1 MNIEDNGVRNMRVD
15 NSNLIEITKSNSSV
29 EVKGNVSVQTQKTTT
44 QQIDKTTG
52 EVRSVQQTTVDKPFF
67 AGDSESELD
76 KIRQD
81 AENMEVKLYKKQ
93 METVT
98 NTATADDCAKMD
110 EDGSPLNSTEVKAV
124 VTEMDKIKMQL
135 AKAGVDISIFGDDL
149 SMEQLAEMLGS
160 AGMAYQME
168 QAITAADLPAT
179 EENISD
185 CQETLKQAAD
195 LTECNEQT
203 VKYMVENELSPT
215 VENLYKAQHSTTATT
230 TIPMQQTAEAGAK
243 QESAVDEN
251 FQKQI
256 EQVVKEAGLEVNET
270 TLGYSQWMLDNNIP
284 LTPENLKYAADLF
297 EMEFPLDVAAV
308 IDGMM
313 TAISE
318 GNRPKD
324 AIVVDGY
331 SMAERA
337 QQTADV
343 IDNVTDADVWTVVE
357 KGQQVTVENLA
368 AAHNSNAVSE
378 NGSEGDSN
386 GKEIQSTEVPAYAQE
401 DIKYITARRQLE
413 EIRLMMTTEAN
424 YALLKK
430 GINID
435 TKPLEELV
443 EQLKD
448 LENDYY
454 KNLLSNNGI
463 EPTKE
468 NTELFAETVE
478 KAEELKSVPAYVLGT
493 DTVENHTVNTLHEAG
508 TQLKNELQKAG
519 EAYETLM
526 TAPRADMGD
535 SIQKAFRNVDDIL
548 EDLGMETTEAN
559 QRAVRILAYN
569 QLDIT
574 ADSINQMKAA
584 DQKVQVLFQNLSP
597 SVVMEMIREGINPME
612 MDISQLNA
620 KAEEIK
626 NQIDAGGEEKFSK
639 YLWKMEQK
647 NEITPEE
654 RDSYIG
660 IYRLLNQIDKTDGAV
675 IGAVLNQ
682 GAELSMKNL
691 LTAVRTN
698 RGHGVDT
705 TVDDNLG
712 ATVTEKTPDLSIS
725 QQIEAA
731 YQTDCAKEAF
741 ARMTPEGMEQAQQQG
756 AVDEM
761 TPEELLWQLK
771 NTQVD
776 QESEEA
782 YYKQQLEEF
791 AQARG
796 AEEQVLKLL
805 TGYDMPVTA
814 YNVLAAN
821 QMLHNRN
828 GIFKTLFEYSNEEE
842 TDIDLE
848 EVKQGILEDFAEAV
862 KTPEDMAKA
871 QKKLADVAE
880 NVMKT
885 MAQATDVQSFD
896 IRDLKIM
903 RQEIELGN
911 KMAKEE
917 NYAIPVLVAD
927 EYTNIQL
934 KIVRGTDKR
943 GRLDVIFDSPK
954 LGKVAARF
962 QVQGEKIK
970 GYIASDSNDT
980 IENLKEQQDQLSEK
994 LSMEGTLYPNL
1005 DLIQSDNLDLTQI
1018 SLDSRTYGDIS
1029 GQSEE
1034 EYQVQTKVL
1043 YGMAKEFIE
1052 AVKQL
1057 GIEV

>member
-1 MNIEDNGVRNMRVD
+1 MRVD
-15 NSNLIEITKSNSSV
+15 NSNLMEITKTNNSV
-29 EVKGNVSVQTQKTTT
+29 EVKGNVTVSTQQTTT
-44 QQIDKTTG
+44 QQVDRTTG

-67 AGDSESELD
+67 GGDSQSEMD
-76 KIRQD
+76 KIRQE
-81 AENMEVKLYKKQ
+81 AENMEVKHYKDQ
-93 METVT
+93 MAAVT
-98 NTATADDCAKMD
+98 NTASSDDCARME
-110 EDGSPLNSTEVKAV
+110 EDGFSLNGTEVKTV
-124 VTEMDKIKMQL
+124 VTEMDKIKMEL

-149 SMEQLAEMLGS
+149 SMEQLTEMLGS
-160 AGMAYQME
+160 TGMAYQME

-185 CQETLKQAAD
+185 CKETMKQAAD

-203 VKYMVENELSPT
+203 VKYMVENELPPT
-215 VENLYKAQHSTTATT
+215 VENLYKAQHSTAATT
-230 TIPMQQTAEAGAK
+230 PVNQQAANTGMQQGAEI
-243 QESAVDEN
+243 DTN
-251 FQKQI
+251 FRKQI
-256 EQVVKEAGLEVNET
+256 EQVIKEAGLEVNET
-270 TLGYSQWMLDNNIP
+270 TLGYSRWMLENEIP
-284 LTPENLKYAADLF
+284 LTAENLKLAADLY
-297 EMEFPLDVAAV
+297 EMEMPLDMAK
-308 IDGMM
+308 IMEGMM

-318 GNRPKD
+318 GNRPGD
-324 AIVVDGY
+324 AMVLDGY
-331 SMAERA
+331 SLTDRA
-337 QQTADV
+337 QQAAEV
-343 IDNVTDADVWTVVE
+343 VEQATDADIWTVVE

-368 AAHNSNAVSE
+368 AAHNSNAAETDGEEAKAE
-378 NGSEGDSN
+378 NTRIPEF
-386 GKEIQSTEVPAYAQE
+386 AQD

-413 EIRLMMTTEAN
+413 EIRLMMTMEAN

-430 GINID
+430 GISIE
-435 TKPLEELV
+435 TQPLEELV
-443 EQLKD
+443 EQLKS

-454 KNLLSNNGI
+454 KNLLNHNGI
-463 EPTKE
+463 EPTQE
-468 NTELFAETVE
+468 NAAIFAETVG
-478 KAEELKSVPAYVLGT
+478 KTEELKSAPAYVLGT
-493 DTVENHTVNTLHEAG
+493 TTPEDYTVSTLHEKGTAMQAEFQRAG
-508 TQLKNELQKAG
+508 Q
-519 EAYETLM
+519 AYEPLM

-535 SIQKAFRNVDDIL
+535 SIQKAFQNVDDIL
-548 EDLGMETTEAN
+548 KDLGMETTQAN

-569 QLDIT
+569 QLEIT

-584 DQKVQVLFQNLSP
+584 DQKVQVLFRNLSP
-597 SVVMEMIREGINPME
+597 SVVMEMIREGINPLE

-626 NQIDAGGEEKFSK
+626 NQLDAGGEEKFSK

-647 NEITPEE
+647 QEITPEE

-675 IGAVLNQ
+675 IGALINQ

-698 RGHGVDT
+698 RNPGINVS
-705 TVDDNLG
+705 VDDSFG
-712 ATVTEKTPDLSIS
+712 EADTVNTQELSIS

-741 ARMTPEGMEQAQQQG
+741 GMMTPEGMEQTAAQG
-756 AVDEM
+756 TIDEM

-771 NTQVD
+771 QTEAD
-776 QESEEA
+776 PALEES
-782 YYKQQLEEF
+782 YYREQLEEF
-791 AQARG
+791 SRARG

-828 GIFKTLFEYSNEEE
+828 GMFKTLFERKDEEV
-842 TDIDLE
+842 DVDLE
-848 EVKQGILEDFAEAV
+848 EAKQGILEDFAEAV

-885 MAQATDVQSFD
+885 MAESKDIQSFD
-896 IRDLKIM
+896 IRDLKIL
-903 RQEIELGN
+903 RQEIELGT

-934 KIVRGTDKR
+934 KIVRGTEKR

-962 QVQGEKIK
+962 QVQGEKVK
-970 GYIASDSNDT
+970 GYIASDSTDT
-980 IENLKEQQDQLSEK
+980 INELKDQQDMLQEQ

-1005 DLIQSDNLDLTQI
+1005 DIIQSESLDLTQF
-1018 SLDSRTYGDIS
+1018 SLDDRTYGDVS
-1029 GQSEE
+1029 NQPRE
-1034 EYQVQTKVL
+1034 EYEVQTKTL
-1043 YGMAKEFIE
+1043 YGMAKVFLG

-1057 GIEV
+1057 AKAE

>member
-1 MNIEDNGVRNMRVD
+1 MRVD
-15 NSNLIEITKSNSSV
+15 NSNLMEITKSNNSV
-29 EVKGNVSVQTQKTTT
+29 EVKGHVTVQTQQTTT
-44 QQIDKTTG
+44 QQVDKTTG

-67 AGDSESELD
+67 TGDTESEMD
-76 KIRQD
+76 KIRQE
-81 AENMEVKLYKKQ
+81 AENMEVKLYKER

-98 NTATADDCAKMD
+98 NTASAEDCAKME
-110 EDGSPLNSTEVKAV
+110 EDGSPLNSTEVKTV
-124 VTEMDKIKMQL
+124 VTEMDKIKMEL

-149 SMEQLAEMLGS
+149 STDQLAEMLGS
-160 AGMAYQME
+160 TGMAYQME
-168 QAITAADLPAT
+168 QVITAADLPVT
-179 EENISD
+179 EENVSD
-185 CQETLKQAAD
+185 CEETLKQAAD
-195 LTECNEQT
+195 LTKCNEQT
-203 VKYMVENELSPT
+203 VKYMVENELPPT
-215 VENLYKAQHSTTATT
+215 VENLYKAQHSTTTAAVAA
-230 TIPMQQTAEAGAK
+230 PMK
-243 QESAVDEN
+243 QEAILDEN

-256 EQVVKEAGLEVNET
+256 EQVIKEAGLEVNET
-270 TLGYSQWMLDNNIP
+270 TLGYSQWMIENDIP
-284 LTPENLKYAADLF
+284 LTAENLKFAADLY
-297 EMEFPLDVAAV
+297 EMEFPLDMGKVME
-308 IDGMM
+308 GMM
-313 TAISE
+313 VAISE

-324 AIVVDGY
+324 TMVLDGY
-331 SMAERA
+331 SLADRA
-337 QQTADV
+337 QQAAEV
-343 IDNVTDADVWTVVE
+343 VENATDADVWTVVE

-368 AAHNSNAVSE
+368 AAHNSNIANADNTEENNGDEAKAVTT
-378 NGSEGDSN
+378 
-386 GKEIQSTEVPAYAQE
+386 QVPEYAEE
-401 DIKYITARRQLE
+401 DMKYITARRQLE
-413 EIRLMMTTEAN
+413 EIRLMMTAQAN
-424 YALLKK
+424 YSLLKK
-430 GINID
+430 GISIE

-443 EQLKD
+443 EQLKS

-463 EPTKE
+463 EPTQE
-468 NTELFAETVE
+468 NAALLAETVG

-493 DTVENHTVNTLHEAG
+493 VTPEQQTVSSLHESGTAMQAEFQRAG
-508 TQLKNELQKAG
+508 Q
-519 EAYETLM
+519 AYETLM

-535 SIQKAFRNVDDIL
+535 SIQKAFQNVDDIL
-548 EDLGMETTEAN
+548 EDLGLETSEAN

-569 QLDIT
+569 ELEIT
-574 ADSINQMKAA
+574 TDSISQMKAA

-597 SVVMEMIREGINPME
+597 SVVMEMIREGVNPLE

-639 YLWKMEQK
+639 YLWKMEQRQ
-647 NEITPEE
+647 EITPEE

-675 IGAVLNQ
+675 IGALVNQ

-698 RGHGVDT
+698 RNPGINVS
-705 TVDDNLG
+705 VDDNFGEAEVVNTL
-712 ATVTEKTPDLSIS
+712 DLSIS

-741 ARMTPEGMEQAQQQG
+741 GKMTPEGMEQAAAQG
-756 AVDEM
+756 VVEEM

-771 NTQVD
+771 NAEVD
-776 QESEEA
+776 KASEEA
-782 YYKQQLEEF
+782 YYQEQLKEF
-791 AQARG
+791 SMARG

-814 YNVLAAN
+814 YNILAAN

-828 GIFKTLFEYSNEEE
+828 GMFKTLFERKDEE
-842 TDIDLE
+842 TDVDLE

-885 MAQATDVQSFD
+885 MEESKDVQSFD

-903 RQEIELGN
+903 RQEIELGT

-934 KIVRGTDKR
+934 KIVRGTEER

-962 QVQGEKIK
+962 QVQGEKVK
-970 GYIASDSNDT
+970 GYIASDSQET
-980 IENLKEQQDQLSEK
+980 IESLRDQQEELAEQLS
-994 LSMEGTLYPNL
+994 MDGTLYPNL
-1005 DLIQSDNLDLTQI
+1005 DMIQSESLDLTQI
-1018 SLDSRTYGDIS
+1018 SLDNRTYGDIS
-1029 GQSEE
+1029 NQSEE
-1034 EYQVQTKVL
+1034 EYQVQTKTL
-1043 YGMAKEFIE
+1043 YGMAKVFIGT
-1052 AVKQL
+1052 VKQL
-1057 GIEV
+1057 ATAE

>member
-1 MNIEDNGVRNMRVD
+1 MRVD
-15 NSNLIEITKSNSSV
+15 NSNLMEITKTNNSV
-29 EVKGNVSVQTQKTTT
+29 EVKGNVTVSTQQTTT
-44 QQIDKTTG
+44 QQVDRTTG

-67 AGDSESELD
+67 GGDSQSELD
-76 KIRQD
+76 KIRQE
-81 AENMEVKLYKKQ
+81 AENMEVKHYKDQ
-93 METVT
+93 MAAVT
-98 NTATADDCAKMD
+98 NTASSDDCARME
-110 EDGSPLNSTEVKAV
+110 EDGFSLNGTEVKTV
-124 VTEMDKIKMQL
+124 VTEMDKIKMEL

-149 SMEQLAEMLGS
+149 SMEQLTEMLGS
-160 AGMAYQME
+160 TGMAYQME

-185 CQETLKQAAD
+185 CKETMKQAAD

-203 VKYMVENELSPT
+203 VKYMVENELPPT
-215 VENLYKAQHSTTATT
+215 VENLYKAQHSTAATT
-230 TIPMQQTAEAGAK
+230 PVNQQAANTGMQQGAEI
-243 QESAVDEN
+243 DTN
-251 FQKQI
+251 FRKQI
-256 EQVVKEAGLEVNET
+256 EQVIKEAGLEVNET
-270 TLGYSQWMLDNNIP
+270 TLGYSRWMLENEIP
-284 LTPENLKYAADLF
+284 LTAENLKLAADLY
-297 EMEFPLDVAAV
+297 EMEMPLDMAK
-308 IDGMM
+308 IMEGMM

-318 GNRPKD
+318 GNRPGD
-324 AIVVDGY
+324 AMVLDGY
-331 SMAERA
+331 SLTDRA
-337 QQTADV
+337 QQAAEV
-343 IDNVTDADVWTVVE
+343 VEQATDADIWTVVE

-368 AAHNSNAVSE
+368 AAHNSNAAETDGEEVKAE
-378 NGSEGDSN
+378 NTRIPEF
-386 GKEIQSTEVPAYAQE
+386 AQD

-413 EIRLMMTTEAN
+413 EIRLMMTMEAN

-430 GINID
+430 GISIE
-435 TKPLEELV
+435 TQPLEELV
-443 EQLKD
+443 EQLKS

-454 KNLLSNNGI
+454 KNLLNHNGI
-463 EPTKE
+463 EPTQE
-468 NTELFAETVE
+468 NAALFAETVG
-478 KAEELKSVPAYVLGT
+478 KTEELKSAPAYVLGT
-493 DTVENHTVNTLHEAG
+493 TTPEDYTVSTLHEKG
-508 TQLKNELQKAG
+508 TAMQAELQRAG
-519 EAYETLM
+519 QAYEPLM

-535 SIQKAFRNVDDIL
+535 SIQKAFQNVDDIL
-548 EDLGMETTEAN
+548 KDLGMEATQAN

-569 QLDIT
+569 QLEIT

-597 SVVMEMIREGINPME
+597 SVVMEMIREGINPLE

-626 NQIDAGGEEKFSK
+626 NQLDAGGEEKFSK

-647 NEITPEE
+647 QEITPEE

-675 IGAVLNQ
+675 IGALINQ

-698 RGHGVDT
+698 RNPGINVS
-705 TVDDNLG
+705 VDDSFG
-712 ATVTEKTPDLSIS
+712 EADTVNTQELSIS

-741 ARMTPEGMEQAQQQG
+741 GMMTPEGMEQTAAQG
-756 AVDEM
+756 TIDEM

-771 NTQVD
+771 QTEAD
-776 QESEEA
+776 PALEES
-782 YYKQQLEEF
+782 YYRNQLEEF
-791 AQARG
+791 SRARG

-828 GIFKTLFEYSNEEE
+828 GMFKTLFERKDEEV
-842 TDIDLE
+842 DVDLE
-848 EVKQGILEDFAEAV
+848 EAKQGILEDFAEAV

-885 MAQATDVQSFD
+885 MAESKDIQSFD
-896 IRDLKIM
+896 IRDLKIL
-903 RQEIELGN
+903 RQEIELGT

-934 KIVRGTDKR
+934 KIVRGTEKR

-962 QVQGEKIK
+962 QVQGEKVK
-970 GYIASDSNDT
+970 GYIASDSTDT
-980 IENLKEQQDQLSEK
+980 INELKDQQDMLQEQ

-1005 DLIQSDNLDLTQI
+1005 DIIQSESLDLTQF
-1018 SLDSRTYGDIS
+1018 SLDDRTYGDVS
-1029 GQSEE
+1029 NQPRE
-1034 EYQVQTKVL
+1034 EYEVQTKTL
-1043 YGMAKEFIE
+1043 YGMAKVFLG

-1057 GIEV
+1057 AKAE

>member
-1 MNIEDNGVRNMRVD
+1 MRVD
-15 NSNLIEITKSNSSV
+15 NSNLMEITKTNNSV
-29 EVKGNVSVQTQKTTT
+29 EVKGNVTVSTQQTTT
-44 QQIDKTTG
+44 QQVDRTTG

-67 AGDSESELD
+67 GGDSQSEMD
-76 KIRQD
+76 KIRQE
-81 AENMEVKLYKKQ
+81 AENMEVKHYKDQ
-93 METVT
+93 MAAVT
-98 NTATADDCAKMD
+98 NTASSDDCARME
-110 EDGSPLNSTEVKAV
+110 EDGFSLNGTEVKTV
-124 VTEMDKIKMQL
+124 VTEMDKIKMEL

-149 SMEQLAEMLGS
+149 SMEQLTEMLGS
-160 AGMAYQME
+160 TGMAYQME

-185 CQETLKQAAD
+185 CKETMKQAAD

-203 VKYMVENELSPT
+203 VKYMVENELPPT
-215 VENLYKAQHSTTATT
+215 VENLYKAQHSTAATT
-230 TIPMQQTAEAGAK
+230 PVNQQAANTGMQQGAEI
-243 QESAVDEN
+243 DTN
-251 FQKQI
+251 FRKQI
-256 EQVVKEAGLEVNET
+256 EQVIKEAGLEVNET
-270 TLGYSQWMLDNNIP
+270 TLGYSRWMLENEIP
-284 LTPENLKYAADLF
+284 LTAENLKLAADLY
-297 EMEFPLDVAAV
+297 EMEMPLDMAK
-308 IDGMM
+308 IMEGMM

-318 GNRPKD
+318 GNRPGD
-324 AIVVDGY
+324 AMVLDGY
-331 SMAERA
+331 SLTDRA
-337 QQTADV
+337 QQAAEV
-343 IDNVTDADVWTVVE
+343 VEQATDADIWTVVE

-368 AAHNSNAVSE
+368 AAHNSNAAETDGEEVKAE
-378 NGSEGDSN
+378 NTRIPEF
-386 GKEIQSTEVPAYAQE
+386 AQD

-413 EIRLMMTTEAN
+413 EIRLMMTMEAN

-430 GINID
+430 GISIE
-435 TKPLEELV
+435 TQPLEELV
-443 EQLKD
+443 EQLKS
-448 LENDYY
+448 LENNYY
-454 KNLLSNNGI
+454 KNLLNHNGI
-463 EPTKE
+463 EPTQE
-468 NTELFAETVE
+468 NAAIFAETVG
-478 KAEELKSVPAYVLGT
+478 KTEELKSAPAYVLGT
-493 DTVENHTVNTLHEAG
+493 TTPEDYTVSTLHEKG
-508 TQLKNELQKAG
+508 TAMQAELQRAG
-519 EAYETLM
+519 QAYEPLM

-535 SIQKAFRNVDDIL
+535 SIQKAFQNVDDIL
-548 EDLGMETTEAN
+548 KDLGMEATQAN

-569 QLDIT
+569 QLEIT

-597 SVVMEMIREGINPME
+597 SVVMEMIREGINPLE

-626 NQIDAGGEEKFSK
+626 NQLDAGGEEKFSK

-647 NEITPEE
+647 QEITPEE

-675 IGAVLNQ
+675 IGALINQ

-698 RGHGVDT
+698 RNPGINVS
-705 TVDDNLG
+705 VDDG
-712 ATVTEKTPDLSIS
+712 FGEADTVNTQELSIS

-741 ARMTPEGMEQAQQQG
+741 GMMTPEGMEQTAAQG
-756 AVDEM
+756 TIDEM

-771 NTQVD
+771 QTEAD
-776 QESEEA
+776 PALEES
-782 YYKQQLEEF
+782 YYREQLEEF
-791 AQARG
+791 SRARG

-828 GIFKTLFEYSNEEE
+828 GMFKTLFERKDEEV
-842 TDIDLE
+842 DVDLE
-848 EVKQGILEDFAEAV
+848 EAKQGILEDFAEAV

-885 MAQATDVQSFD
+885 MAESKDIQSFD
-896 IRDLKIM
+896 IRDLKIL
-903 RQEIELGN
+903 RQEIELGT

-934 KIVRGTDKR
+934 KIVRGTEKR

-962 QVQGEKIK
+962 QVQGEKVK
-970 GYIASDSNDT
+970 GYIASDSTDT
-980 IENLKEQQDQLSEK
+980 INELKDQQDMLQEQ

-1005 DLIQSDNLDLTQI
+1005 DIIQSESLDLTQF
-1018 SLDSRTYGDIS
+1018 SLDDRTYGDVS
-1029 GQSEE
+1029 NQPRE
-1034 EYQVQTKVL
+1034 EYEVQTKTL
-1043 YGMAKEFIE
+1043 YGMAKVFLG

-1057 GIEV
+1057 AKAE

>member
-1 MNIEDNGVRNMRVD
+1 MRVD
-15 NSNLIEITKSNSSV
+15 NSNILEITKSNNSV
-29 EVKGNVSVQTQKTTT
+29 EVKGNVTVQTQQTTT

-67 AGDSESELD
+67 GGDSQSEMD
-76 KIRQD
+76 KIRQE
-81 AENMEVKLYKKQ
+81 AENMEVKHYKDQ
-93 METVT
+93 MATVT
-98 NTATADDCAKMD
+98 NTASADDCAKMD
-110 EDGSPLNSTEVKAV
+110 EDGFSLNNTEVKTV
-124 VTEMDKIKMQL
+124 VTEMDKIKMEL

-149 SMEQLAEMLGS
+149 SMDQLAEMLGS
-160 AGMAYQME
+160 TGMAYQME

-185 CQETLKQAAD
+185 CEETLKQAAD
-195 LTECNEQT
+195 LTKCNEQT
-203 VKYMVENELSPT
+203 VKYMVENELPPT
-215 VENLYKAQHSTTATT
+215 VENLYKAQHSTAAGTTA
-230 TIPMQQTAEAGAK
+230 PMQQEP
-243 QESAVDEN
+243 VMDEN
-251 FQKQI
+251 FKKQI
-256 EQVVKEAGLEVNET
+256 EQVIKEAGLEVNET
-270 TLGYSQWMLDNNIP
+270 TLGYSQWMLENDIP
-284 LTPENLKYAADLF
+284 LTAENLKFAADLY
-297 EMEFPLDVAAV
+297 EMEFPLDMAK
-308 IDGMM
+308 IMEGMM

-318 GNRPKD
+318 GNRPGD
-324 AIVVDGY
+324 AMVLDGY
-331 SMAERA
+331 SMADRA
-337 QQTADV
+337 QQAAEV
-343 IDNVTDADVWTVVE
+343 VERATDADIWTVVE
-357 KGQQVTVENLA
+357 RGQQVTVENLA
-368 AAHNSNAVSE
+368 AAHNSNVA
-378 NGSEGDSN
+378 NGGGDA
-386 GKEIQSTEVPAYAQE
+386 KETGSADTKAATTQIPEYAQE

-413 EIRLMMTTEAN
+413 EIRLMMTTQAN

-430 GINID
+430 GISIE
-435 TKPLEELV
+435 TQPLEELV
-443 EQLKD
+443 EQLKS

-454 KNLLSNNGI
+454 KNLLHNNGI
-463 EPTKE
+463 EPTPE
-468 NTELFAETVE
+468 NAALLAETVG
-478 KAEELKSVPAYVLGT
+478 KTEELKGVPAYVLGT
-493 DTVENHTVNTLHEAG
+493 TAPENHTVNTLHENG
-508 TQLKNELQKAG
+508 TALKAEMQKAG

-535 SIQKAFRNVDDIL
+535 SIQKAFQNVDDIL
-548 EDLGMETTEAN
+548 KDLGMETTEAN

-569 QLDIT
+569 QLEIT

-597 SVVMEMIREGINPME
+597 SVVMEMIREGINPLD
-612 MDISQLNA
+612 MDIDQLNA

-647 NEITPEE
+647 QEITPEE

-675 IGAVLNQ
+675 IGALLNQ

-698 RGHGVDT
+698 RNPGINVS
-705 TVDDNLG
+705 VDDSFG
-712 ATVTEKTPDLSIS
+712 EADTVNTQELSIS

-741 ARMTPEGMEQAQQQG
+741 GMMTPEGMEQAAAQG
-756 AVDEM
+756 AIDEM

-771 NTQVD
+771 QTEAD
-776 QESEEA
+776 QTLEEA
-782 YYKQQLEEF
+782 YYREQLEEF
-791 AQARG
+791 SRARG

-805 TGYDMPVTA
+805 SGYDMPVTA

-828 GIFKTLFEYSNEEE
+828 GMFKTLFEHKDEE

-885 MAQATDVQSFD
+885 MAEAKDVQSFD
-896 IRDLKIM
+896 IRDLKIL
-903 RQEIELGN
+903 RQEIELGT

-934 KIVRGTDKR
+934 KIVRGTEKR
-943 GRLDVIFDSPK
+943 GRLDVVFDSPK

-962 QVQGEKIK
+962 QVQGEKVK
-970 GYIASDSNDT
+970 GYIASDSTDT
-980 IENLKEQQDQLSEK
+980 INELKDQQDMLQEQ

-1005 DLIQSDNLDLTQI
+1005 DIIQSE
-1018 SLDSRTYGDIS
+1018 SLDINQFTLDNRTYGDIS
-1029 GQSEE
+1029 KQPRE
-1034 EYQVQTKVL
+1034 EYEVQTRTL
-1043 YGMAKEFIE
+1043 YGMAKVFIG

-1057 GIEV
+1057 AKAE

>member
-1 MNIEDNGVRNMRVD
+1 MRVD
-15 NSNLIEITKSNSSV
+15 NSNLMEITKTNNSV
-29 EVKGNVSVQTQKTTT
+29 EVKGNVTVTTQQTTT
-44 QQIDKTTG
+44 QQVDRTTG

-67 AGDSESELD
+67 GGDSQSEMD
-76 KIRQD
+76 KIRQE
-81 AENMEVKLYKKQ
+81 AENMEVKHYKDQ
-93 METVT
+93 MAAVT
-98 NTATADDCAKMD
+98 NTASSDDCARME
-110 EDGSPLNSTEVKAV
+110 EDGFSLNGTEVKTV
-124 VTEMDKIKMQL
+124 VTEMDKIKMEL

-149 SMEQLAEMLGS
+149 SMEQLTEMLGS
-160 AGMAYQME
+160 TGMAYQME
-168 QAITAADLPAT
+168 QAMTAADLPAT

-185 CQETLKQAAD
+185 CEETMKQAAD

-203 VKYMVENELSPT
+203 VKYMVENELPPT
-215 VENLYKAQHSTTATT
+215 VENLYKAQHSTAATMSVNQQAANT
-230 TIPMQQTAEAGAK
+230 GMQQGAEID
-243 QESAVDEN
+243 VN
-251 FQKQI
+251 FRKQI
-256 EQVVKEAGLEVNET
+256 EQVIKEAGLEVNET
-270 TLGYSQWMLDNNIP
+270 TLGYSQWMLENEIP
-284 LTPENLKYAADLF
+284 LTAENLKLTADLY
-297 EMEFPLDVAAV
+297 EMECPLDMAK
-308 IDGMM
+308 IMEGMI

-318 GNRPKD
+318 GNRPGD
-324 AIVVDGY
+324 AMVLDGY
-331 SMAERA
+331 SLADRA
-337 QQTADV
+337 QQAAEV
-343 IDNVTDADVWTVVE
+343 VEQAADADIWTVVE
-357 KGQQVTVENLA
+357 KGQQVTIENLA
-368 AAHNSNAVSE
+368 AAHNSNMASA
-378 NGSEGDSN
+378 DSDT
-386 GKEIQSTEVPAYAQE
+386 KETAGADAKVATTQIPEFAQD

-413 EIRLMMTTEAN
+413 EIRLMMTMEAN

-430 GINID
+430 GISIE
-435 TKPLEELV
+435 TQPLEELV
-443 EQLKD
+443 EQLKS

-454 KNLLSNNGI
+454 KNLLNNNGI
-463 EPTKE
+463 EPTQE
-468 NTELFAETVE
+468 NAALFAETVG
-478 KAEELKSVPAYVLGT
+478 KTEELKSAPAYVLGT
-493 DTVENHTVNTLHEAG
+493 IIPEDDTVSTLHEKG
-508 TQLKNELQKAG
+508 TAMQAELQRAG
-519 EAYETLM
+519 QAYETLM

-535 SIQKAFRNVDDIL
+535 SIQKAFQNVDDIL
-548 EDLGMETTEAN
+548 KDLGIEVTQAN

-569 QLDIT
+569 QLEIT

-597 SVVMEMIREGINPME
+597 SVVMEMIREGINPLE

-620 KAEEIK
+620 KAEEIR
-626 NQIDAGGEEKFSK
+626 NQLDAGGEEKFSK

-647 NEITPEE
+647 QGITQEE

-675 IGAVLNQ
+675 IGALINQ

-698 RGHGVDT
+698 RNPGINVS
-705 TVDDNLG
+705 VDDSFG
-712 ATVTEKTPDLSIS
+712 EADTVNTQELSIS

-741 ARMTPEGMEQAQQQG
+741 AMMTPEGMEQTAAQG
-756 AVDEM
+756 ALDEM

-771 NTQVD
+771 QTEAD
-776 QESEEA
+776 PALEES
-782 YYKQQLEEF
+782 YYREQLEEF
-791 AQARG
+791 SRARG

-828 GIFKTLFEYSNEEE
+828 GMFKTLFERKDEEV
-842 TDIDLE
+842 DVDLE
-848 EVKQGILEDFAEAV
+848 EAKQGILEDFAEAV

-885 MAQATDVQSFD
+885 MAESKDVQSFD
-896 IRDLKIM
+896 IRDLKIL
-903 RQEIELGN
+903 RQEIELGT

-934 KIVRGTDKR
+934 KIVRGTEKR

-962 QVQGEKIK
+962 QVQGEKVK
-970 GYIASDSNDT
+970 GYIASDSTDT
-980 IENLKEQQDQLSEK
+980 INELKDQQDMLQEQ

-1005 DLIQSDNLDLTQI
+1005 DIIQSESLDLTQF
-1018 SLDSRTYGDIS
+1018 SLDNRAYGDVS
-1029 GQSEE
+1029 NQPRE
-1034 EYQVQTKVL
+1034 EYEVQTKTL
-1043 YGMAKEFIE
+1043 YGMAKVFLG

-1057 GIEV
+1057 AKAE

>member
-1 MNIEDNGVRNMRVD
+1 MRVD
-15 NSNLIEITKSNSSV
+15 NSNIMEITKSNNSV
-29 EVKGNVSVQTQKTTT
+29 EVKGNVTAQTQQTTT

-67 AGDSESELD
+67 GGDSQSEMD
-76 KIRQD
+76 KIRQE
-81 AENMEVKLYKKQ
+81 AENMEVKHYKDQ
-93 METVT
+93 MATVT
-98 NTATADDCAKMD
+98 NTASADDCAKMD
-110 EDGSPLNSTEVKAV
+110 EDGFSLNNTEVKTV
-124 VTEMDKIKMQL
+124 VTEMDKIKMEL

-149 SMEQLAEMLGS
+149 SMDQLAEMLGS
-160 AGMAYQME
+160 TGMAYQME

-185 CQETLKQAAD
+185 CEETLKQAAD
-195 LTECNEQT
+195 LTKCNEQT
-203 VKYMVENELSPT
+203 VKYMVENELPPT
-215 VENLYKAQHSTTATT
+215 VENLYKAQHSTAAGTTA
-230 TIPMQQTAEAGAK
+230 PMQQEP
-243 QESAVDEN
+243 VMDEN
-251 FQKQI
+251 FKKQI
-256 EQVVKEAGLEVNET
+256 EQVIKEAGLEVNET
-270 TLGYSQWMLDNNIP
+270 TLGYSQWMLENDIP
-284 LTPENLKYAADLF
+284 LTAENLKFAADLY
-297 EMEFPLDVAAV
+297 EMEFPLDMAK
-308 IDGMM
+308 IMEGMM

-318 GNRPKD
+318 GNRPGN
-324 AIVVDGY
+324 VMVLDGY
-331 SMAERA
+331 SMADRA
-337 QQTADV
+337 QQAAEV
-343 IDNVTDADVWTVVE
+343 VEHATDADIWTVVE
-357 KGQQVTVENLA
+357 RGQQVTVENLA
-368 AAHNSNAVSE
+368 AAHNSNVANVGGDAKE
-378 NGSEGDSN
+378 TGSADTKAATTQIPE
-386 GKEIQSTEVPAYAQE
+386 YAQE

-413 EIRLMMTTEAN
+413 EIRLMMTTQAN

-430 GINID
+430 GISIE
-435 TKPLEELV
+435 TQPLEELV
-443 EQLKD
+443 EQLKS

-454 KNLLSNNGI
+454 KNLLHNNGI
-463 EPTKE
+463 APTQE
-468 NTELFAETVE
+468 NAALLAETVG
-478 KAEELKSVPAYVLGT
+478 KTEELKGVPAYVLGT
-493 DTVENHTVNTLHEAG
+493 TAPENHTVNTLHENG
-508 TQLKNELQKAG
+508 TALKAEMQKAG

-535 SIQKAFRNVDDIL
+535 SIQKAFQNVDDIL
-548 EDLGMETTEAN
+548 KDLGMETTEAN

-569 QLDIT
+569 QLEIT
-574 ADSINQMKAA
+574 VDSINQMKAA

-597 SVVMEMIREGINPME
+597 SVVMEMIREGINPLD
-612 MDISQLNA
+612 MDIDQLNA

-647 NEITPEE
+647 QEITPEE

-675 IGAVLNQ
+675 IGALLNQ

-698 RGHGVDT
+698 RNPGINVS
-705 TVDDNLG
+705 VDDSFG
-712 ATVTEKTPDLSIS
+712 EADTVNTQELSIS

-741 ARMTPEGMEQAQQQG
+741 GMMTPEGMEQAAAQG
-756 AVDEM
+756 AIDEM

-771 NTQVD
+771 QTEAD
-776 QESEEA
+776 QTLEEA
-782 YYKQQLEEF
+782 YYREQLEEF
-791 AQARG
+791 SRARG

-805 TGYDMPVTA
+805 SGYDMPVTA

-828 GIFKTLFEYSNEEE
+828 GMFKTLFEHKDEE

-885 MAQATDVQSFD
+885 MAEAKDVQSFD
-896 IRDLKIM
+896 IRDLKIL
-903 RQEIELGN
+903 RQEIELGT

-934 KIVRGTDKR
+934 KIVRGTEKR
-943 GRLDVIFDSPK
+943 GRLDVVFDSPK

-962 QVQGEKIK
+962 QVQGEKVK
-970 GYIASDSNDT
+970 GYIASDSTDT
-980 IENLKEQQDQLSEK
+980 INELKDQKDMLQEQ
-994 LSMEGTLYPNL
+994 LSMEGTLSPNL
-1005 DLIQSDNLDLTQI
+1005 DIIQSE
-1018 SLDSRTYGDIS
+1018 SLDINQFTLDNRTYGDIS
-1029 GQSEE
+1029 KQPQE
-1034 EYQVQTKVL
+1034 EYEVQTRTL
-1043 YGMAKEFIE
+1043 YGMAKVFIG

-1057 GIEV
+1057 AKAE

>member
-1 MNIEDNGVRNMRVD
+1 MRVD
-15 NSNLIEITKSNSSV
+15 NSNLMEITKTNNSV
-29 EVKGNVSVQTQKTTT
+29 EVKGNVTVSTQQTTT
-44 QQIDKTTG
+44 QQVDRTTG

-67 AGDSESELD
+67 GGDSQSELD
-76 KIRQD
+76 KIRQE
-81 AENMEVKLYKKQ
+81 AENMEVKHYKDQ
-93 METVT
+93 MAAVT
-98 NTATADDCAKMD
+98 NTASSDDCARME
-110 EDGSPLNSTEVKAV
+110 EDGFSLNGTEVKTV
-124 VTEMDKIKMQL
+124 VTEMDKIKMEL

-149 SMEQLAEMLGS
+149 SMEQLTEMLGS
-160 AGMAYQME
+160 TGMAYQME

-185 CQETLKQAAD
+185 CKETMKQAAD

-203 VKYMVENELSPT
+203 VKYMVENELPPT
-215 VENLYKAQHSTTATT
+215 VENLYKAQHSTAATT
-230 TIPMQQTAEAGAK
+230 PVNQQAANTGMQQGAEI
-243 QESAVDEN
+243 DTN
-251 FQKQI
+251 FRKQI
-256 EQVVKEAGLEVNET
+256 EQVIKEAGLEVNET
-270 TLGYSQWMLDNNIP
+270 TLGYSRWMLENEIP
-284 LTPENLKYAADLF
+284 LTAENLKLAADLY
-297 EMEFPLDVAAV
+297 EMEMPLDMAK
-308 IDGMM
+308 IMEGMM

-318 GNRPKD
+318 GNRPGD
-324 AIVVDGY
+324 AMVLDGY
-331 SMAERA
+331 SLTDRA
-337 QQTADV
+337 QQAAEV
-343 IDNVTDADVWTVVE
+343 VEQATDADIWTVVE

-368 AAHNSNAVSE
+368 AAHNSNAAETDGEEVKAE
-378 NGSEGDSN
+378 NTRIPEF
-386 GKEIQSTEVPAYAQE
+386 AQD

-413 EIRLMMTTEAN
+413 EIRLMMTMEAN

-430 GINID
+430 GISIE
-435 TKPLEELV
+435 TQPLEELV
-443 EQLKD
+443 EQLKS

-454 KNLLSNNGI
+454 KNLLNHNGI
-463 EPTKE
+463 EPTQE
-468 NTELFAETVE
+468 NAALFAETVG
-478 KAEELKSVPAYVLGT
+478 KTEELKSAPAYVLGT
-493 DTVENHTVNTLHEAG
+493 TTPEDYTVSTLHEKG
-508 TQLKNELQKAG
+508 TAMQAELQRAG
-519 EAYETLM
+519 QAYEPLM

-535 SIQKAFRNVDDIL
+535 SIQKAFQNVDDIL
-548 EDLGMETTEAN
+548 KDLGMEATQAN

-569 QLDIT
+569 QLEIT
-574 ADSINQMKAA
+574 ADSINQMKVA

-597 SVVMEMIREGINPME
+597 SVVMEMIREGINPLE

-626 NQIDAGGEEKFSK
+626 NQLDAGGEEKFSK

-647 NEITPEE
+647 QEITPEE

-675 IGAVLNQ
+675 IGALINQ

-698 RGHGVDT
+698 RNPGINVS
-705 TVDDNLG
+705 VDDSFG
-712 ATVTEKTPDLSIS
+712 EADTVNTQELSIS

-741 ARMTPEGMEQAQQQG
+741 GMMTPEGMEQTAAQG
-756 AVDEM
+756 TIDEM

-771 NTQVD
+771 QTEAD
-776 QESEEA
+776 PALEES
-782 YYKQQLEEF
+782 YYRNQLEEF
-791 AQARG
+791 SRARG

-828 GIFKTLFEYSNEEE
+828 GMFKTLFERKDEEV
-842 TDIDLE
+842 DVDLE
-848 EVKQGILEDFAEAV
+848 EAKQGILEDFAEAV

-885 MAQATDVQSFD
+885 MAESKDIQSFD
-896 IRDLKIM
+896 IRDLKIL
-903 RQEIELGN
+903 RQEIELGT

-934 KIVRGTDKR
+934 KIVRGTEKR

-962 QVQGEKIK
+962 QVQGEKVK
-970 GYIASDSNDT
+970 GYIASDSTDT
-980 IENLKEQQDQLSEK
+980 INELKDQQDMLQEQ

-1005 DLIQSDNLDLTQI
+1005 DIIQSESLDLTQF
-1018 SLDSRTYGDIS
+1018 SLDDRTYGDVS
-1029 GQSEE
+1029 NQPRE
-1034 EYQVQTKVL
+1034 EYEVQTKTL
-1043 YGMAKEFIE
+1043 YGMAKVFLG

-1057 GIEV
+1057 AKAE

>member
-1 MNIEDNGVRNMRVD
+1 MRVD
-15 NSNLIEITKSNSSV
+15 NSNLMEITKTNNSV
-29 EVKGNVSVQTQKTTT
+29 EVKGNVTVSTQQTTT
-44 QQIDKTTG
+44 QQVDRTTG

-67 AGDSESELD
+67 GGDSQSEMD
-76 KIRQD
+76 KIRQE
-81 AENMEVKLYKKQ
+81 AENMEVKHYKDQ
-93 METVT
+93 MAAVT
-98 NTATADDCAKMD
+98 NTASSDDCARME
-110 EDGSPLNSTEVKAV
+110 EDGFSLNGTEVKTV
-124 VTEMDKIKMQL
+124 VTEMDKIKMEL

-149 SMEQLAEMLGS
+149 SMEQLTEMLGS
-160 AGMAYQME
+160 TGMAYQME

-185 CQETLKQAAD
+185 CKETMKQAAD

-203 VKYMVENELSPT
+203 VKYMVENELPPT
-215 VENLYKAQHSTTATT
+215 VENLYKAQHSTAATT
-230 TIPMQQTAEAGAK
+230 PVNQQAANTGMQQGAEI
-243 QESAVDEN
+243 DTN
-251 FQKQI
+251 FRKQI
-256 EQVVKEAGLEVNET
+256 EQVIKEAGLEVNET
-270 TLGYSQWMLDNNIP
+270 TLGYSRWMLENEIP
-284 LTPENLKYAADLF
+284 LTAENLKLAADLY
-297 EMEFPLDVAAV
+297 EMEMPLDMAK
-308 IDGMM
+308 IMEGMM

-318 GNRPKD
+318 GNRPGD
-324 AIVVDGY
+324 AMVLDGY
-331 SMAERA
+331 SLTDRA
-337 QQTADV
+337 QQAAEV
-343 IDNVTDADVWTVVE
+343 VEQATDADIWTVVE

-368 AAHNSNAVSE
+368 AAHNSNAAETDGEEVKAE
-378 NGSEGDSN
+378 NTRIPEF
-386 GKEIQSTEVPAYAQE
+386 AQD

-413 EIRLMMTTEAN
+413 EIRLMMTMEAN

-430 GINID
+430 GISIE
-435 TKPLEELV
+435 TQPLEELV
-443 EQLKD
+443 EQLKS

-454 KNLLSNNGI
+454 KNLLNHNGI
-463 EPTKE
+463 EPTQE
-468 NTELFAETVE
+468 NAALFAETVG
-478 KAEELKSVPAYVLGT
+478 KTEELKSAPAYVLGT
-493 DTVENHTVNTLHEAG
+493 TTPEDYTVSTLHEKG
-508 TQLKNELQKAG
+508 TAMQAELQRAG
-519 EAYETLM
+519 QAYEPLM

-535 SIQKAFRNVDDIL
+535 SIQKAFQNVDDIL
-548 EDLGMETTEAN
+548 KDLGMEATQAN

-569 QLDIT
+569 QLEIT

-597 SVVMEMIREGINPME
+597 SVVMEMIREGINPLE

-626 NQIDAGGEEKFSK
+626 NQLDAGGEEKFSK

-647 NEITPEE
+647 QEITPEE

-675 IGAVLNQ
+675 IGALINQ

-698 RGHGVDT
+698 RNPGINVS
-705 TVDDNLG
+705 VDDSFG
-712 ATVTEKTPDLSIS
+712 EADTVNTQELSIS

-741 ARMTPEGMEQAQQQG
+741 GMMTPEGMEQTAAQG
-756 AVDEM
+756 TIDEM

-771 NTQVD
+771 QTEAD
-776 QESEEA
+776 PALEES
-782 YYKQQLEEF
+782 YYRNQLEEF
-791 AQARG
+791 SRARG

-828 GIFKTLFEYSNEEE
+828 GMFKTLFERKDEEV
-842 TDIDLE
+842 DVDLE
-848 EVKQGILEDFAEAV
+848 EAKQGILEDFAEAV

-885 MAQATDVQSFD
+885 MAESKDIQSFD
-896 IRDLKIM
+896 IRDLKIL
-903 RQEIELGN
+903 RQEIELGT

-934 KIVRGTDKR
+934 KIVRGTEKR

-962 QVQGEKIK
+962 QVQGEKVK
-970 GYIASDSNDT
+970 GYIASDSTDT
-980 IENLKEQQDQLSEK
+980 INELKDQQDMLQEQ

-1005 DLIQSDNLDLTQI
+1005 DIIQSESLDLTQF
-1018 SLDSRTYGDIS
+1018 SLDDRTYGDVS
-1029 GQSEE
+1029 NQPRE
-1034 EYQVQTKVL
+1034 EYEVQTKTL
-1043 YGMAKEFIE
+1043 YGMAKVFLG

-1057 GIEV
+1057 AKAE

>member
-1 MNIEDNGVRNMRVD
+1 MRVD
-15 NSNLIEITKSNSSV
+15 NSNLMEITKTNNSV
-29 EVKGNVSVQTQKTTT
+29 EVKGNVTVSTQQTTT
-44 QQIDKTTG
+44 QQVDRTTG

-67 AGDSESELD
+67 GGDSQSEMD
-76 KIRQD
+76 KIRQE
-81 AENMEVKLYKKQ
+81 AENMEVKHYKDQ
-93 METVT
+93 MAAVT
-98 NTATADDCAKMD
+98 NTASSDDCARME
-110 EDGSPLNSTEVKAV
+110 EDGFSLNGTEVKTV
-124 VTEMDKIKMQL
+124 VTEMDKIKMEL

-149 SMEQLAEMLGS
+149 SMEQLTEMLGS
-160 AGMAYQME
+160 TGMAYQME

-185 CQETLKQAAD
+185 CKETMKQAAD

-203 VKYMVENELSPT
+203 VKYMVENELPPT
-215 VENLYKAQHSTTATT
+215 VENLYKAQHSTAATT
-230 TIPMQQTAEAGAK
+230 PVNQQAANTGMKQGAEI
-243 QESAVDEN
+243 DTN
-251 FQKQI
+251 FRKQI
-256 EQVVKEAGLEVNET
+256 EQVIKEAGLEVNET
-270 TLGYSQWMLDNNIP
+270 TLGYSRWMLENEIP
-284 LTPENLKYAADLF
+284 LTAENLKLAADLY
-297 EMEFPLDVAAV
+297 EMEMPLDMAK
-308 IDGMM
+308 IMEGMM

-318 GNRPKD
+318 GNRPGD
-324 AIVVDGY
+324 AMVLDGY
-331 SMAERA
+331 SLTDRA
-337 QQTADV
+337 QQAAEV
-343 IDNVTDADVWTVVE
+343 VEQATDADIWTVVE

-368 AAHNSNAVSE
+368 AAHNSNVAETDGEEAKAE
-378 NGSEGDSN
+378 NTRIPEF
-386 GKEIQSTEVPAYAQE
+386 AQD

-413 EIRLMMTTEAN
+413 EIRLMMTMEAN

-430 GINID
+430 GISIE
-435 TKPLEELV
+435 TQPLEELV
-443 EQLKD
+443 EQLKS

-454 KNLLSNNGI
+454 KNLLNHNGI
-463 EPTKE
+463 EPTQE
-468 NTELFAETVE
+468 NAAIFAETVG
-478 KAEELKSVPAYVLGT
+478 KTEELKSAPAYVLGT
-493 DTVENHTVNTLHEAG
+493 TTPEDYTVSTLHEKGTAMQAEFQRAG
-508 TQLKNELQKAG
+508 Q
-519 EAYETLM
+519 AYEPLM

-535 SIQKAFRNVDDIL
+535 SIQKAFQNVDDIL
-548 EDLGMETTEAN
+548 KDLGMETTQAN

-569 QLDIT
+569 QLEIT

-584 DQKVQVLFQNLSP
+584 DQKVQVLFRNLSP
-597 SVVMEMIREGINPME
+597 SVVMEMIREGINPLE

-626 NQIDAGGEEKFSK
+626 NQLDAGGEEKFSK

-647 NEITPEE
+647 QEITPEE

-675 IGAVLNQ
+675 IGALINQ

-698 RGHGVDT
+698 RNPGINVS
-705 TVDDNLG
+705 VDDSFG
-712 ATVTEKTPDLSIS
+712 EADTVNTQELSIS

-741 ARMTPEGMEQAQQQG
+741 GMMTPEGMEQTAAQG
-756 AVDEM
+756 TIDEM

-771 NTQVD
+771 QTEAD
-776 QESEEA
+776 PALEES
-782 YYKQQLEEF
+782 YYRNQLEEF
-791 AQARG
+791 SRARG

-828 GIFKTLFEYSNEEE
+828 GMFKTLFERKDEEV
-842 TDIDLE
+842 DVDLE
-848 EVKQGILEDFAEAV
+848 EAKQGILEDFAEAV

-885 MAQATDVQSFD
+885 MAESKDIQSFD
-896 IRDLKIM
+896 IRDLKIL
-903 RQEIELGN
+903 RQEIELGT

-934 KIVRGTDKR
+934 KIVRGTEKR

-962 QVQGEKIK
+962 QVQGEKVK
-970 GYIASDSNDT
+970 GYIASDSTDT
-980 IENLKEQQDQLSEK
+980 INELKDQQDMLQEQ

-1005 DLIQSDNLDLTQI
+1005 DIIQSESLDLTQF
-1018 SLDSRTYGDIS
+1018 SLDDRTYGDVS
-1029 GQSEE
+1029 NQPRE
-1034 EYQVQTKVL
+1034 EYEVQTKTL
-1043 YGMAKEFIE
+1043 YGMAKVFLG

-1057 GIEV
+1057 AKAE

>member
-1 MNIEDNGVRNMRVD
+1 MRVD
-15 NSNLIEITKSNSSV
+15 NSNLMEITKSNNSV
-29 EVKGNVSVQTQKTTT
+29 EVKGNVTVQTQQTTT
-44 QQIDKTTG
+44 RQVDKTTG

-67 AGDSESELD
+67 AGDSQSELD
-76 KIRQD
+76 KIRQE
-81 AENMEVKLYKKQ
+81 AENMEVKHYKDQ
-93 METVT
+93 MATVT
-98 NTATADDCAKMD
+98 NTASSKDCAQMD
-110 EDGSPLNSTEVKAV
+110 EDGFSLNNTDVKTV
-124 VTEMDKIKMQL
+124 VTEMDKIKMEL

-149 SMEQLAEMLGS
+149 STDQLAEMLGS
-160 AGMAYQME
+160 TGMVYQME
-168 QAITAADLPAT
+168 QTITAADLPAT

-185 CQETLKQAAD
+185 CEETLKQAAD
-195 LTECNEQT
+195 LTKCNEQT
-203 VKYMVENELSPT
+203 VKYMVENELPPT
-215 VENLYKAQHSTTATT
+215 VENLYKAQHSTITAAVPVKT
-230 TIPMQQTAEAGAK
+230 EAIT
-243 QESAVDEN
+243 DEN

-256 EQVVKEAGLEVNET
+256 EQVIQEAGLEVNET
-270 TLGYSQWMLDNNIP
+270 TLDYSQWMIENDIP
-284 LTPENLKYAADLF
+284 LTAENLKFASDLY
-297 EMEFPLDVAAV
+297 EMKFPLDMGKV
-308 IDGMM
+308 IEGMM

-324 AIVVDGY
+324 AMVLDGY
-331 SMAERA
+331 SLADRA
-337 QQTADV
+337 QQVAEV
-343 IDNVTDADVWTVVE
+343 VENATDADVWTVVE

-368 AAHNSNAVSE
+368 AAHNSNTANVNSDEVE
-378 NGSEGDSN
+378 N
-386 GKEIQSTEVPAYAQE
+386 EILQVPESAKD
-401 DIKYITARRQLE
+401 DIKYVTVRRQLE
-413 EIRLMMTTEAN
+413 EIRLMMTAQAN
-424 YALLKK
+424 YSLLKK
-430 GINID
+430 GISIE

-443 EQLKD
+443 EQLKS

-463 EPTKE
+463 EPTQE
-468 NTELFAETVE
+468 NTALFAETVE
-478 KAEELKSVPAYVLGT
+478 KAEELKGVPAYVLGT
-493 DTVENHTVNTLHEAG
+493 VTPDLHTVSSLHESGTAMQSEFQRAG
-508 TQLKNELQKAG
+508 Q
-519 EAYETLM
+519 AYETLM
-526 TAPRADMGD
+526 TVPRADMGD

-548 EDLGMETTEAN
+548 EDLEMETSESN
-559 QRAVRILAYN
+559 ERAVRILAYN
-569 QLDIT
+569 ELEIT
-574 ADSINQMKAA
+574 ADSISQMKAA

-597 SVVMEMIREGINPME
+597 SVVMEMIREGINPLE

-647 NEITPEE
+647 QEITPEE

-675 IGAVLNQ
+675 IGALVNQ

-698 RGHGVDT
+698 RNPGINVSVDENFGEAE
-705 TVDDNLG
+705 VVNAL
-712 ATVTEKTPDLSIS
+712 DLSIS

-741 ARMTPEGMEQAQQQG
+741 GKMTPEGMEQAAAQG
-756 AVDEM
+756 AVEEM

-771 NTQVD
+771 NAEVD
-776 QESEEA
+776 QASEEA
-782 YYKQQLEEF
+782 YYQEQLKEF
-791 AQARG
+791 AVARG

-828 GIFKTLFEYSNEEE
+828 GMFKTLFEHKDEE
-842 TDIDLE
+842 TEIDLE

-871 QKKLADVAE
+871 QKKLADIAE

-885 MAQATDVQSFD
+885 MAETKDVQSFN
-896 IRDLKIM
+896 IRDLKIL
-903 RQEIELGN
+903 RQEIELGT

-934 KIVRGTDKR
+934 KIVRGTEKR

-962 QVQGEKIK
+962 QVQGEKVK
-970 GYIASDSNDT
+970 GYIASDSQET
-980 IENLKEQQDQLSEK
+980 IESLRNQQDQLSEK
-994 LSMEGTLYPNL
+994 LSMDGTLYPNL
-1005 DLIQSDNLDLTQI
+1005 DMIQSEGLDLTQF
-1018 SLDSRTYGDIS
+1018 SLDDRTYGDIS
-1029 GQSEE
+1029 NQSEE
-1034 EYQVQTKVL
+1034 EYQVQTKTL
-1043 YGMAKEFIE
+1043 YGMAKVFIG

-1057 GIEV
+1057 VA

>member
-1 MNIEDNGVRNMRVD
+1 MRVD
-15 NSNLIEITKSNSSV
+15 NSNIIEITKSNNSV
-29 EVKGNVSVQTQKTTT
+29 EVKGNVTVSSQQTTT
-44 QQIDKTTG
+44 QQVDKKTG
-52 EVRSVQQTTVDKPFF
+52 EVRSVQQTTVDRPFF
-67 AGDSESELD
+67 GGDSQSEMD
-76 KIRQD
+76 KIRQE
-81 AENMEVKLYKKQ
+81 AENMEVKHYKDQ
-93 METVT
+93 MATVT
-98 NTATADDCAKMD
+98 NTASADDCAQMD
-110 EDGSPLNSTEVKAV
+110 EDGFSLNNTEVKTV
-124 VTEMDKIKMQL
+124 VTEMDKIKMEL

-149 SMEQLAEMLGS
+149 SMDQLAEMLGS
-160 AGMAYQME
+160 TGMAYQME

-185 CQETLKQAAD
+185 CEETLKQAAD
-195 LTECNEQT
+195 LTKCNEQT
-203 VKYMVENELSPT
+203 VKYMVENELPPT
-215 VENLYKAQHSTTATT
+215 VENLYKAQHSTAAGTTA
-230 TIPMQQTAEAGAK
+230 PMQQEP
-243 QESAVDEN
+243 VMDEN
-251 FQKQI
+251 FKKQI
-256 EQVVKEAGLEVNET
+256 EQVMKEAGLEVNET
-270 TLGYSQWMLDNNIP
+270 TLGYSQWMLENDIP
-284 LTPENLKYAADLF
+284 LTPDNLKYVADLY
-297 EMEFPLDVAAV
+297 ETEFPLDMEK
-308 IDGMM
+308 IMEGMM

-318 GNRPKD
+318 GNRPGD
-324 AIVVDGY
+324 AMVLDGY
-331 SMAERA
+331 SMADRA
-337 QQTADV
+337 QQAAEV
-343 IDNVTDADVWTVVE
+343 VENATDADIWTVVE
-357 KGQQVTVENLA
+357 KGQQMTLENLT
-368 AAHNSNAVSE
+368 AAHNSNAAD
-378 NGSEGDSN
+378 NDSKN
-386 GKEIQSTEVPAYAQE
+386 TAVKAEAAIPEYAQE

-413 EIRLMMTTEAN
+413 EIRLMMTTQAN

-430 GINID
+430 GISIE
-435 TKPLEELV
+435 TRPLEELV
-443 EQLKD
+443 EQLKS

-454 KNLLSNNGI
+454 KNLLNSNGI
-463 EPTKE
+463 EPTQE
-468 NTELFAETVE
+468 NAALLAETVG
-478 KAEELKSVPAYVLGT
+478 KTEELKGVPAYVLGT
-493 DTVENHTVNTLHEAG
+493 TAPEEYTVNTLHESG
-508 TQLKNELQKAG
+508 TALKTELQRAG

-535 SIQKAFRNVDDIL
+535 SIQKAFQNVDDIL
-548 EDLGMETTEAN
+548 KDLGMETTQAN

-569 QLDIT
+569 QLEIT
-574 ADSINQMKAA
+574 ADSINQIKAA

-597 SVVMEMIREGINPME
+597 SVVMEMIREGINPLD

-626 NQIDAGGEEKFSK
+626 NQMDAGGEEKFSK

-647 NEITPEE
+647 QEITPEE

-675 IGAVLNQ
+675 IGALLHQ
-682 GAELSMKNL
+682 GAELTMKNL

-698 RGHGVDT
+698 RNPGINVS
-705 TVDDNLG
+705 VDDSFG
-712 ATVTEKTPDLSIS
+712 EADTVNTQELSIS

-741 ARMTPEGMEQAQQQG
+741 SRMTPEGMEQTAAQG
-756 AVDEM
+756 AIDEM

-771 NTQVD
+771 QTEAD
-776 QESEEA
+776 QASEEA
-782 YYKQQLEEF
+782 YYQEQLEEF
-791 AQARG
+791 SRARG

-828 GIFKTLFEYSNEEE
+828 GMFKTLFEHKDEE

-885 MAQATDVQSFD
+885 MAESKDVQSFD
-896 IRDLKIM
+896 IRDLKIL
-903 RQEIELGN
+903 RQEIELGT

-934 KIVRGTDKR
+934 KIVRGTEKR
-943 GRLDVIFDSPK
+943 GRLDVVFDSPK

-962 QVQGEKIK
+962 QVQGEKVK
-970 GYIASDSNDT
+970 GYIASDSADT
-980 IENLKEQQDQLSEK
+980 IEKLKDQQDMLREQLS
-994 LSMEGTLYPNL
+994 MDGTLNPNL
-1005 DLIQSDNLDLTQI
+1005 DIIQSE
-1018 SLDSRTYGDIS
+1018 SLDINQFTLDGKTYGDIS
-1029 GQSEE
+1029 EQSQE
-1034 EYQVQTKVL
+1034 EYEVQTKTL
-1043 YGMAKEFIE
+1043 YGMAKVFLG

-1057 GIEV
+1057 AKAQ

>member
-1 MNIEDNGVRNMRVD
+1 MSIEDNGVRNMRVD

-29 EVKGNVSVQTQKTTT
+29 EIKGNVSVQTQQTTT

-81 AENMEVKLYKKQ
+81 AENMEVKLYKKR

-98 NTATADDCAKMD
+98 NTASADDCAKMD
-110 EDGSPLNSTEVKAV
+110 EDGSPLNSTEVKTV

-149 SMEQLAEMLGS
+149 SMDQLAEMLGS
-160 AGMAYQME
+160 TGMAYQME
-168 QAITAADLPAT
+168 QTITAADLPAT

-195 LTECNEQT
+195 LTDCNEQT

-215 VENLYKAQHSTTATT
+215 VENLYKAQHSTSASATV
-230 TIPMQQTAEAGAK
+230 PMQQTAETGAK
-243 QESAVDEN
+243 QESVVDEN

-256 EQVVKEAGLEVNET
+256 EQVVKEAGLEVNDT

-284 LTPENLKYAADLF
+284 LTAENLKYAADLF
-297 EMEFPLDVAAV
+297 EMEFPLDVATVMDA
-308 IDGMM
+308 MM

-324 AIVVDGY
+324 AVVVEGY
-331 SMAERA
+331 SLEDRAE
-337 QQTADV
+337 QTADIV
-343 IDNVTDADVWTVVE
+343 ENVTDADIWTVVE

-368 AAHNSNAVSE
+368 AAHNSNTAAQS
-378 NGSEGDSN
+378 GDETDSR
-386 GKEIQSTEVPAYAQE
+386 KETQSAEVPAYAQE

-430 GINID
+430 GISIE
-435 TKPLEELV
+435 TKPLEDLV

-468 NTELFAETVE
+468 NTELFAETVG

-493 DTVENHTVNTLHEAG
+493 DNVENHTVNTLHEAG
-508 TQLKNELQKAG
+508 TQLKNEFQKAG

-535 SIQKAFRNVDDIL
+535 SIQKAFQNVDDIL
-548 EDLGMETTEAN
+548 KDLGMETTEAN

-574 ADSINQMKAA
+574 ADSITQMKAA

-597 SVVMEMIREGINPME
+597 TVVMEMIREGVNPLE

-660 IYRLLNQIDKTDGAV
+660 IYRLLNQIDRTDGAV

-698 RGHGVDT
+698 RSHGVNT
-705 TVDDNLG
+705 SVDDNFG
-712 ATVTEKTPDLSIS
+712 ATETVKTPDLSIS

-771 NTQVD
+771 NTKVD

-782 YYKQQLEEF
+782 YYQQQLQEF

-828 GIFKTLFEYSNEEE
+828 GMFKTLFEHSNEEE

-934 KIVRGTDKR
+934 KIVRGTEKR

-962 QVQGEKIK
+962 QVQGEKVK
-970 GYIASDSNDT
+970 GYIASDSEDT
-980 IENLKEQQDQLSEK
+980 IENLKEQQEQLSEK

-1005 DLIQSDNLDLTQI
+1005 DLIQSDNLDLTQF
-1018 SLDSRTYGDIS
+1018 SLDNRTYGDIS
-1029 GQSEE
+1029 DQPEE

-1043 YGMAKEFIE
+1043 YGMAKEFIG

-1057 GIEV
+1057 GIEE

>member
-1 MNIEDNGVRNMRVD
+1 MRVD

-168 QAITAADLPAT
+168 QTITAADLPAT

-230 TIPMQQTAEAGAK
+230 AMPMQQTAETSAK

-284 LTPENLKYAADLF
+284 LTAENLKYAADLF
-297 EMEFPLDVAAV
+297 EMEFPLDAAAV

-343 IDNVTDADVWTVVE
+343 IDNVTDADIWTVVE

-368 AAHNSNAVSE
+368 AAHNSNAVSQQ
-378 NGSEGDSN
+378 GSEGDSN
-386 GKEIQSTEVPAYAQE
+386 GKEIQSAEVPAYTQE
-401 DIKYITARRQLE
+401 DIKYIIARRQLE

-468 NTELFAETVE
+468 NTELLAETVG

-548 EDLGMETTEAN
+548 KDLGMETTEVN

-574 ADSINQMKAA
+574 TDSINQIKAA

-597 SVVMEMIREGINPME
+597 SVVMEMIREGVNPLE

-712 ATVTEKTPDLSIS
+712 VTETAKTPDLSIS

-741 ARMTPEGMEQAQQQG
+741 ARMTPEGIEQAQQQG

-782 YYKQQLEEF
+782 YYQQQLQEF

-828 GIFKTLFEYSNEEE
+828 GMFKTLFEHSNEEE
-842 TDIDLE
+842 SDVDLE

-943 GRLDVIFDSPK
+943 GRLDVIFDLPK

-970 GYIASDSNDT
+970 GYIASDSKDT

-1005 DLIQSDNLDLTQI
+1005 DLIQSDNLDLTQF
-1018 SLDSRTYGDIS
+1018 SLDNRTYGDIS
-1029 GQSEE
+1029 GQPEE

-1043 YGMAKEFIE
+1043 YGMAKEFIG

-1057 GIEV
+1057 GMEE

>member
-1 MNIEDNGVRNMRVD
+1 MRVD
-15 NSNLIEITKSNSSV
+15 NSNIMEITKSNNSV
-29 EVKGNVSVQTQKTTT
+29 EVKGNVTVQTQQTTT
-44 QQIDKTTG
+44 QQVDKTTG

-67 AGDSESELD
+67 GGDSQSEMD
-76 KIRQD
+76 KIRQE
-81 AENMEVKLYKKQ
+81 AENMEVKHYKDQ
-93 METVT
+93 MATVT
-98 NTATADDCAKMD
+98 NTASADDCAKMD
-110 EDGSPLNSTEVKAV
+110 EDGFSLNNTEVKTV
-124 VTEMDKIKMQL
+124 VTEMDKIKMEL

-149 SMEQLAEMLGS
+149 SMDQLAEMLGS

-185 CQETLKQAAD
+185 CEETLKQAAD
-195 LTECNEQT
+195 LTKCNEQT
-203 VKYMVENELSPT
+203 VKYMVENELPPT
-215 VENLYKAQHSTTATT
+215 VENLYKAQHSTAAGTTA
-230 TIPMQQTAEAGAK
+230 PMQQEP
-243 QESAVDEN
+243 VMDEN
-251 FQKQI
+251 FKKQI
-256 EQVVKEAGLEVNET
+256 EQVIKEAGLEVNET
-270 TLGYSQWMLDNNIP
+270 TLGYSQWMLENDIP
-284 LTPENLKYAADLF
+284 LTAENLKFAADLY
-297 EMEFPLDVAAV
+297 EMEFPLDMAK
-308 IDGMM
+308 IMEGMM

-318 GNRPKD
+318 GNRPGD
-324 AIVVDGY
+324 AMVLDGY
-331 SMAERA
+331 SMADRA
-337 QQTADV
+337 QQAAEV
-343 IDNVTDADVWTVVE
+343 VERAIDADIWTVVE
-357 KGQQVTVENLA
+357 RGQQVTVENLA
-368 AAHNSNAVSE
+368 AAHNSNVANVGGDAKE
-378 NGSEGDSN
+378 TGSADTKAATTQIPE
-386 GKEIQSTEVPAYAQE
+386 YAQE

-413 EIRLMMTTEAN
+413 EIRLMMTTQAN

-430 GINID
+430 GISIE
-435 TKPLEELV
+435 TQPLEELV
-443 EQLKD
+443 EQLKS

-454 KNLLSNNGI
+454 KNLLHNNGI
-463 EPTKE
+463 EPTRE
-468 NTELFAETVE
+468 NAALLAETVG
-478 KAEELKSVPAYVLGT
+478 KTEELKGVPAYVLGT
-493 DTVENHTVNTLHEAG
+493 TAPENHTVNTLHENG
-508 TQLKNELQKAG
+508 TALKAEMQKAG

-535 SIQKAFRNVDDIL
+535 SIQKAFQNVDDIL
-548 EDLGMETTEAN
+548 KDLGMETTEAN

-569 QLDIT
+569 QLEIT

-597 SVVMEMIREGINPME
+597 SVVMEMIREGINPLD
-612 MDISQLNA
+612 MDIDQLNA

-647 NEITPEE
+647 QEITPEE

-675 IGAVLNQ
+675 IGALLNQ

-698 RGHGVDT
+698 RNPGINVS
-705 TVDDNLG
+705 VDDSFG
-712 ATVTEKTPDLSIS
+712 EADTVNTQELSIS

-741 ARMTPEGMEQAQQQG
+741 GMMTPEGMEQAAAQG
-756 AVDEM
+756 AIDEM

-771 NTQVD
+771 QTEAD
-776 QESEEA
+776 QTLEEA
-782 YYKQQLEEF
+782 YYREQLEEF
-791 AQARG
+791 SRARG

-805 TGYDMPVTA
+805 SGYDMPVTA

-828 GIFKTLFEYSNEEE
+828 GMFKTLFEHKDEE

-885 MAQATDVQSFD
+885 MAEAKDVQSFD
-896 IRDLKIM
+896 IRDLKIL
-903 RQEIELGN
+903 RQEIELGT

-934 KIVRGTDKR
+934 KIVRGTEKR
-943 GRLDVIFDSPK
+943 GRLDVVFDSPK

-962 QVQGEKIK
+962 QVQGEKVK
-970 GYIASDSNDT
+970 GYIASDSTDT
-980 IENLKEQQDQLSEK
+980 INELKDQQDMLQEQ

-1005 DLIQSDNLDLTQI
+1005 DIIQSE
-1018 SLDSRTYGDIS
+1018 SLDIKQFTLDNRTYGDIS
-1029 GQSEE
+1029 KQPQE
-1034 EYQVQTKVL
+1034 EYEVQTRTL
-1043 YGMAKEFIE
+1043 YGMAKVFIG

-1057 GIEV
+1057 AKAE

>member
-1 MNIEDNGVRNMRVD
+1 MRVD
-15 NSNLIEITKSNSSV
+15 NSNILEITKSNNSV
-29 EVKGNVSVQTQKTTT
+29 EVKGNVTVQTQQTTT
-44 QQIDKTTG
+44 QQVDKTTG

-67 AGDSESELD
+67 GTDFQSETD
-76 KIRQD
+76 KIRQE
-81 AENMEVKLYKKQ
+81 AENMEIKHYKDQ

-98 NTATADDCAKMD
+98 NTASADDCAKMD
-110 EDGSPLNSTEVKAV
+110 EDGFSLNSTEVKTV
-124 VTEMDKIKMQL
+124 VTEMDKIKMEL
-135 AKAGVDISIFGDDL
+135 AKAGVDISVFGDDL
-149 SMEQLAEMLGS
+149 SMDQLAEMLGS

-168 QAITAADLPAT
+168 QTITAADLPAT

-195 LTECNEQT
+195 LTKCNEQT
-203 VKYMVENELSPT
+203 VKYMVENELPPT
-215 VENLYKAQHSTTATT
+215 VENLYKAQHSTAAGMTA
-230 TIPMQQTAEAGAK
+230 PMQQEPIM
-243 QESAVDEN
+243 DEN

-256 EQVVKEAGLEVNET
+256 EQVIKEAGLEVNDT
-270 TLGYSQWMLDNNIP
+270 TLGYSQWMLENDIP
-284 LTPENLKYAADLF
+284 LTAENLKFAADLY
-297 EMEFPLDVAAV
+297 EMECPLDMAKIVE
-308 IDGMM
+308 GMM

-318 GNRPKD
+318 GNRPGD
-324 AIVVDGY
+324 VMVLDGY
-331 SMAERA
+331 SMADRA
-337 QQTADV
+337 WQAAEVVENT
-343 IDNVTDADVWTVVE
+343 TDADIWTVLE
-357 KGQQVTVENLA
+357 KGQQVTIENLA
-368 AAHNSNAVSE
+368 AAHNSNRTSA
-378 NGSEGDSN
+378 DSDT
-386 GKEIQSTEVPAYAQE
+386 KETTTQIPEFAQE

-413 EIRLMMTTEAN
+413 EIRLMMTTQAN

-430 GINID
+430 GISIE
-435 TKPLEELV
+435 TQPLEELV
-443 EQLKD
+443 EQLKS

-454 KNLLSNNGI
+454 KNLLQNNGI
-463 EPTKE
+463 EPTSE
-468 NTELFAETVE
+468 NAALFAETVG

-493 DTVENHTVNTLHEAG
+493 AAPEQHTVNVLHESGSAMQ
-508 TQLKNELQKAG
+508 TELQRAG
-519 EAYETLM
+519 QAYETLM

-535 SIQKAFRNVDDIL
+535 SIQKAFQNVDDIL
-548 EDLGMETTEAN
+548 KDLGMETSEAN

-569 QLDIT
+569 QLEIT
-574 ADSINQMKAA
+574 TDSINQMKSA

-597 SVVMEMIREGINPME
+597 SVVMEMIREGINPLD

-626 NQIDAGGEEKFSK
+626 NRIDAGGEEKFSK

-647 NEITPEE
+647 QEITSEE

-675 IGAVLNQ
+675 IGALLNQ

-698 RGHGVDT
+698 RNPGINVS
-705 TVDDNLG
+705 VDDSFG
-712 ATVTEKTPDLSIS
+712 EADTVNTQELSIS

-741 ARMTPEGMEQAQQQG
+741 GMMTPEGMEQAATQG
-756 AVDEM
+756 TIDEM

-771 NTQVD
+771 QTQVD
-776 QESEEA
+776 EG
-782 YYKQQLEEF
+782 LEEEYYREQIEEF
-791 AQARG
+791 SKARG

-805 TGYDMPVTA
+805 TGYDMPITA

-828 GIFKTLFEYSNEEE
+828 GMFKTLFEHKDEEP
-842 TDIDLE
+842 DVDLE
-848 EVKQGILEDFAEAV
+848 AAKQGILEDFAEAV

-885 MAQATDVQSFD
+885 MAESKDVQSFD
-896 IRDLKIM
+896 IRDLKIL
-903 RQEIELGN
+903 RQEIELGT

-934 KIVRGTDKR
+934 KIVRGTEKR
-943 GRLDVIFDSPK
+943 GRLDVVFDSPK

-962 QVQGEKIK
+962 QIQGEKVK
-970 GYIASDSNDT
+970 GYIASDSTDT
-980 IENLKEQQDQLSEK
+980 IENLKKQQDMLQEQLG
-994 LSMEGTLYPNL
+994 MDGTLYPNL
-1005 DLIQSDNLDLTQI
+1005 DIIQSESLDINQFV
-1018 SLDSRTYGDIS
+1018 LDSRTYGDIS
-1029 GQSEE
+1029 KQPKE
-1034 EYQVQTKVL
+1034 EYEVQTKTL
-1043 YGMAKEFIE
+1043 YGMAKVFIG

-1057 GIEV
+1057 AKAE